1 MDKTDNLHFRP
12 IDIDVWYPATPLPLD
27 SLLRFGSFLQT
38 LEDRANFY
46 SAPQKFDSIPQTVA
60 KSFCDGFACSKPDL
74 VLQFHTA
81 TYDKPKPVA
90 KRFPLIVYLASFG
103 SMGYEN
109 YLLFES
115 LAQKGHVVACVN
127 SIGRYPGYMT
137 MKSADLMEQ
146 VADAHKI
153 INRLKKSVNIDTTKI
168 GVLGYS
174 WGGLAAS
181 LVAMQRHDIATVVSF
196 DGSEFHHYGYTKSE
210 DNDFD
215 ETVNTP
221 FFKNSALSVP
231 YLRLES
237 NPQPSKT
244 KKDSTYNFLQK
255 VSAAK
260 QVIKIDSA
268 SIRTSH
274 PYRPPSVL
282 RVNVPHQTPIE
293 GFAP

>member
-1 MDKTDNLHFRP
+1 MRRIIH
-12 IDIDVWYPATPLPLD
+12 
-27 SLLRFGSFLQT
+27 
-38 LEDRANFY
+38 
-46 SAPQKFDSIPQTVA
+46 
-60 KSFCDGFACSKPDL
+60 
-74 VLQFHTA
+74 
-81 TYDKPKPVA
+81 
-90 KRFPLIVYLASFG
+90 
-103 SMGYEN
+103 
-109 YLLFES
+109 
-115 LAQKGHVVACVN
+115 
-127 SIGRYPGYMT
+127 
-137 MKSADLMEQ
+137 ADLMEQ

-196 DGSEFHHYGYTKSE
+196 DGSEFHRYGYTKSE
-210 DNDFD
+210 DDEFD

-221 FFKNSALSVP
+221 FFKNSALYVP